1 MSRYV
6 RLPSDNTPPLP
17 PPSAFLHALFFY
29 KSTGT
34 SAASADDDD
43 DENDDYENENEN
55 ENNNNSNS
63 NNNNNSSNSNKSM
76 LTSLKESASIAAG
89 GLRENMTKASGSVRA
104 GLGMPAA
111 TGRED
116 AAGGGAEDN
125 SDAESQASRMLEEV
139 SEYCPKMTYQQVS

>member
-1 MSRYV
+1 
-6 RLPSDNTPPLP
+6 
-17 PPSAFLHALFFY
+17 
-29 KSTGT
+29 
-34 SAASADDDD
+34 
-43 DENDDYENENEN
+43 
-55 ENNNNSNS
+55 
-63 NNNNNSSNSNKSM
+63 M

>member
-63 NNNNNSSNSNKSM
+63 NNNNNNNNSNKSM